1 MKTFKTACGC
11 EIHVIKWSR
20 KANSVT
26 MKFCSLHKAA
36 QDLYSAAAKSIS
48 LLELGF
54 HVGSG
59 ACGNSICVSCEAR
72 NLLRFAALEPTKE
85 TTEDVL

>member
-11 EIHVIKWSR
+11 EIHVIRWSR

-26 MKFCSLHKAA
+26 MKFCSLHRAA
-36 QDLYSAAAKSIS
+36 QGLFLAATKSIS

-54 HVGSG
+54 HVGLG
-59 ACGNSICVSCEAR
+59 VCGNYTCVSCEAR
-72 NLLRFAALEPTKE
+72 NLLRAAAVEATKE
-85 TTEDVL
+85 TTDHVL

>member
-11 EIHVIKWSR
+11 EIRVIKWSQ

-26 MKFCSLHKAA
+26 MKFCSLHRAA
-36 QDLYSAAAKSIS
+36 QGLFLAATKSIS

-59 ACGNSICVSCEAR
+59 ACGKSACVSCEAR

-85 TTEDVL
+85 TTDHVL